1 MAVLSKEQILDRL
14 DKPITEPDSLVIT
27 PLLHAQKAF
36 DSDSVDLRLGTHFL
50 LPRVPPRP
58 FFYPG
63 SESSKH
69 GHQRV
74 HIPLGQYLVVP
85 AHETVLGA
93 TLEFVKFPHNVSGQI
108 LTKSS
113 VARMFVVIETAPWIH
128 PSYRGCLTL
137 EIANVSNTPL
147 LLYPGR
153 LVAQLILFDT
163 PDAKSATKQSGTYMG
178 PVYPEA
184 PVFLDPTQDLAMIG
198 IAEAE
203 IAKPLVKA
211 PPKDRCPECLTLVA
225 GKETQCSFC
234 AAQIPWNSLA

>member
-1 MAVLSKEQILDRL
+1 LAVLSRERILDRL
-14 DKPITEPDSLVIT
+14 NRPITDHDSLVIS
-27 PLLHAQKAF
+27 PLLQAHTAF
-36 DSDSVDLRLGTHFL
+36 DTDSVDLRLGTHFL

-58 FFYPG
+58 YFYPG
-63 SESSKH
+63 SEASKH
-69 GHQRV
+69 GQQRLHV
-74 HIPLGQYLVVP
+74 PLGRYLVVP

-93 TLEFVKFPHNVSGQI
+93 TLEFVKLPHNVSGQI

-128 PSYRGCLTL
+128 PEYRGCLTL

-163 PDAKSATKQSGTYMG
+163 PDAKPPRKQSATYMG

-184 PVFLDPTQDLAMIG
+184 PKLKDPEQELEMLGVEKAD
-198 IAEAE
+198 
-203 IAKPLVKA
+203 KPQVKESRSE
-211 PPKDRCPECLTLVA
+211 RCPECFAKVSPGA
-225 GKETQCSFC
+225 KRCRFC
-234 AAQIPWNSLA
+234 DSPI

>member
-1 MAVLSKEQILDRL
+1 LAVLSREQILDRL
-14 DKPITEPDSLVIT
+14 DKQITESDSLVIT
-27 PLLHAQKAF
+27 PLLQVRKAF
-36 DSDSVDLRLGTHFL
+36 DTDSVDLRLGTHFL

-63 SESSKH
+63 SEASKH

-93 TLEFVKFPHNVSGQI
+93 TLEFVKFPHNISGQI

-153 LVAQLILFDT
+153 LVAQLILFDAA
-163 PDAKSATKQSGTYMG
+163 DAKVTPKQSGTYMG

-184 PVFLDPTQDLAMIG
+184 PIFLDPTQDLAMIG
-198 IAEAE
+198 VAETE
-203 IAKPLVKA
+203 ITKPVVKTLSS
-211 PPKDRCPECLTLVA
+211 KRCPECLTIAIGKAARCTFCNAEITWNA
-225 GKETQCSFC
+225 GT
-234 AAQIPWNSLA
+234 

>member
-1 MAVLSKEQILDRL
+1 LTVLSKERILACLDR
-14 DKPITEPDSLVIT
+14 PITEDDSLVIS
-27 PLLHAQKAF
+27 PLLQATKVF
-36 DSDSVDLRLGTHFL
+36 DTDSVDLRLGTHFL

-63 SESSKH
+63 SEASKH
-69 GHQRV
+69 GHQRLHV
-74 HIPLGQYLVVP
+74 PLGRYLVVP

-93 TLEFVKFPHNVSGQI
+93 TLEFIKLPHNVSGQI

-153 LVAQLILFDT
+153 LVAQLLLFDV
-163 PDAKSATKQSGTYMG
+163 PGAKPLDKQSGTYMG

-184 PVFLDPTQDLAMIG
+184 PKFQNPAKELRLLGVRDTKEPVKEAKVERCLECFTKVPQDAT
-198 IAEAE
+198 
-203 IAKPLVKA
+203 
-211 PPKDRCPECLTLVA
+211 RCE
-225 GKETQCSFC
+225 FC
-234 AAQIPWNSLA
+234 EVQF